1 MKYTVNRRKKR
12 ESGFSLL
19 EYCAGAAVIMVTIWA
34 ALNLM
39 GQNVSGLLGAIGDWA
54 TSRAS
59 EISGSGSQGPGSATQ
74 R

>member
-1 MKYTVNRRKKR
+1 MKLKVNSRRKK

-54 TSRAS
+54 TSRAT
-59 EISGSGSQGPGSATQ
+59 EISGSGGQGSGSSTQ
-74 R
+74 Q